1 MNLFATLKNIFGKP
15 EASEEDLIAE
25 VNAAVEGNKKVEKL
39 SQTIGDLNAKMNKL
53 EEAVGGI
60 KGVDQDALVAKVTE
74 SLNAKVSDEIKTFK
88 TEALE
93 EVNAI
98 KAAVGT
104 SIEKGIFVPEGGGS
118 KGKPT
123 FRTAQI

>member
-53 EEAVGGI
+53 EEAVGMI
-60 KGVDQDALVAKVTE
+60 SGVDQDALVAKVTE

-88 TEALE
+88 TEALG

-98 KAAVGT
+98 KAAAST
-104 SIEKGIFVPEGGGS
+104 AIEKGVFVPEGTES
-118 KGKPT
+118 NDKPK
-123 FRTAQI
+123 FRKAQI